1 VTCPDITSVAIV
13 YLNGRFV
20 PLEEARISP
29 LDRGFQ
35 YGDGVFETLRAQS
48 GRILFLAEH
57 LQRLSHSLAEFKLEL
72 QLTPDWQAILT
83 ELLSRNALTNGVA
96 AIKII
101 ITRGVAAQLGLPGS
115 TAPTLLIQARS
126 YDAPSAEQYR
136 RGWRLHIFHQ
146 GFAPPLAGHKSLN
159 YLFYLVA
166 RQAALDAGADEA
178 VLLDSD
184 GRVTETAAGSLL
196 VRTDGQWWTPRSPHQ
211 LAGITLQQITRILS
225 NRGQTAPARAAGKE
239 DLASAQTIWVLNSLL
254 GIMPVTHLEDR
265 PVPEEEAAEA
275 AELRAVLFER
285 G

>member
-1 VTCPDITSVAIV
+1 MI

-57 LQRLSHSLAEFKLEL
+57 LQRLSQSLAELKLDL
-72 QLTPDWQAILT
+72 RFALDWQTILE
-83 ELLSRNALTNGVA
+83 ELLSRNALTDKVA
-96 AIKII
+96 AVKII
-101 ITRGVAAQLGLPGS
+101 ITRGVAAPLGLPRT
-115 TAPTLLIQARS
+115 TAPTLLVQARS

-136 RGWRLHIFHQ
+136 CGWRLHLFRQ
-146 GFAPPLAGHKSLN
+146 GFAPPLATHKSLN

-178 VLLDSD
+178 VLLDAH

-196 VRTDGQWWTPRSPHQ
+196 VRTDGQWWTPHSPHQ
-211 LAGITLQQITRILS
+211 LPGITLQQVAQIL
-225 NRGQTAPARAAGKE
+225 RARDQGVPGRAAGE
-239 DLASAQTIWVLNSLL
+239 EELSSAQTIWVLNSLL
-254 GIMPVTHLEDR
+254 GIMPVARLDDR
-265 PVPEEEAAEA
+265 PMPEAAAAEA
-275 AELRAVLFER
+275 AELRKALFER
-285 G
+285 A

>member
-1 VTCPDITSVAIV
+1 VTCPDPTASAIV
-13 YLNGRFV
+13 YLNGEFV

-57 LQRLSHSLAEFKLEL
+57 LQRLSHSLAELRL
-72 QLTPDWQAILT
+72 PQSTGDWQTILA

-96 AIKII
+96 AVKII
-101 ITRGVAAQLGLPGS
+101 ITRGVAAQLGLPRS
-115 TAPTLLIQARS
+115 TAPTLLVQARS

-136 RGWRLHIFHQ
+136 RGWRLHLFRQ

-178 VLLDSD
+178 VLLDAQA
-184 GRVTETAAGSLL
+184 RVTETAAGSLL

-211 LAGITLQQITRILS
+211 LPGTTLRQVARMLRD
-225 NRGQTAPARAAGKE
+225 RGQVVPARAAGKE

-265 PVPEEEAAEA
+265 PMPQVAAAEA
-275 AELRAVLFER
+275 AELREVLFARE
-285 G
+285 